1 MIRTYRSPRETDCE
15 IFIKAVLRDSFFTLI
30 FQPIMLYCI
39 WLILNIFFYFLG
51 VFMINEEKVKLMTRI
66 QLFQDDEKEVIRSR
80 KYYQSDYLK
89 IFLFRSFIAYLILF
103 VLVLAFVIL
112 YNGETLANELSLDMV
127 IRTTKNVLISFVVLL
142 FFVMIV
148 SYIVYWFR
156 FRRLQKKLKVYVSNL
171 QKLDDIYRQEE
182 EMESSRLR
190 DTYNDDY
197 VTAAAGKGGIN

>member
-1 MIRTYRSPRETDCE
+1 
-15 IFIKAVLRDSFFTLI
+15 
-30 FQPIMLYCI
+30 
-39 WLILNIFFYFLG
+39 
-51 VFMINEEKVKLMTRI
+51 MINEEKVKLMTRI

-80 KYYQSDYLK
+80 KYYQSDYLR

-127 IRTTKNVLISFVVLL
+127 VRTTKNVLISFVVLL

>member
-1 MIRTYRSPRETDCE
+1 
-15 IFIKAVLRDSFFTLI
+15 
-30 FQPIMLYCI
+30 
-39 WLILNIFFYFLG
+39 
-51 VFMINEEKVKLMTRI
+51 MINEEKVKLMTRI

-80 KYYQSDYLK
+80 KYYQSDYLR

-127 IRTTKNVLISFVVLL
+127 VRTTKNVLISFVVLL

-197 VTAAAGKGGIN
+197 VTAAAEKGGIN